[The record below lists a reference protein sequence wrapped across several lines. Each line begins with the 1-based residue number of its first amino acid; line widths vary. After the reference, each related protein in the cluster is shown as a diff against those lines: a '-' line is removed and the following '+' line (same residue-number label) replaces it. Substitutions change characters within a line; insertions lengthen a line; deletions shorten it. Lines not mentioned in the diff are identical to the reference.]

1 MINKW
6 CWNKWWV
13 RFIKYFV
20 FELENV
26 CVKWLNKNV
35 FIVMLNNNIK
45 SDMLIL
51 EILMRFCNMIRILV
65 EDLV

>member
-1 MINKW
+1 MSKIYK
-6 CWNKWWV
+6 
-13 RFIKYFV
+13 KYFV

>member
-13 RFIKYFV
+13 RFIKYCV